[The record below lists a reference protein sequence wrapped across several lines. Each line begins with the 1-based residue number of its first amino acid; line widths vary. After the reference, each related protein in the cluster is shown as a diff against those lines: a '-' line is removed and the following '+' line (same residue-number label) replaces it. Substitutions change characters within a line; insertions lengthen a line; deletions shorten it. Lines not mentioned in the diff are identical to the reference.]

1 MYACVYVCMHSQVYV
16 CRCKYDNLVV
26 RMRQQAD
33 EGACRNHSPG
43 TLDTKKV
50 SPVLSLSA
58 VVVGAGAAAAAVTTA
73 AVSFLIRFVQAD
85 VRIFNAAINACAQ
98 AGEAVRA
105 LLLFQGMPERGLVP
119 DTITYNALINVPGN
133 RLEKC
138 DSCFWSTILC
148 KTCPHKA

>member
-1 MYACVYVCMHSQVYV
+1 MHSHLYV
-16 CRCKYDNLVV
+16 RRCRYDNLVV
-26 RMRQQAD
+26 RIRQQAD
-33 EGACRNHSPG
+33 EGASRNHSPG
-43 TLDTKKV
+43 TLDTKKA
-50 SPVLSLSA
+50 SPVVSLRA
-58 VVVGAGAAAAAVTTA
+58 MVVGAGAGAIAAAAVAIA

-133 RLEKC
+133 GLEKC

-148 KTCPHKA
+148 KKRRQKG